1 MDVAMISR
9 VRAILLYI
17 ERHVTLFS
25 QSTFPNNIYIVA
37 DIFIGGDRSDIAET
51 LLKVALNTILPSAL
65 LVENMS
71 IREREKKQ
79 VCRIYYKRYQI
90 KFYLASGS
98 G

>member
-1 MDVAMISR
+1 M
-9 VRAILLYI
+9 
-17 ERHVTLFS
+17 
-25 QSTFPNNIYIVA
+25 A
-37 DIFIGGDRSDIAET
+37 DIFIGGDSSDIAEI

-65 LVENMS
+65 FVGNMS
-71 IREREKKQ
+71 IREREKNQ